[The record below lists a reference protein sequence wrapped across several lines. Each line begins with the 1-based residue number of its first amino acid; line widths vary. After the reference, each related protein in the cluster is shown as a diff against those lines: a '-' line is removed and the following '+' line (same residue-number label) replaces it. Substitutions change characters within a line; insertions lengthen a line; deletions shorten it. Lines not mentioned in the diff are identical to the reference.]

1 MITAKR
7 SLSFSK
13 DTKGNYKMDKTC
25 SLTEAVK
32 SIQND
37 SHVSLSGFAIT
48 RCNIAFAAE
57 VIRQNIQDLTI
68 SQCVGAMDTDLLVG
82 AKVVKRVIYGGGSL
96 DRFGRLSR
104 VNQAIEE
111 GSIIADEFS
120 SLSITFR
127 YLAGALGIPF
137 IPIRSINGSDLQSKL
152 QQAGSQDLAK
162 IEDPFSGET
171 WLVLKPIQPDV
182 AVVQVTAADPEGNAQ
197 INGPRWDNTEQ
208 VRAAKRTIVIT
219 EKMVTTE
226 EIRKF
231 AEKTVIPGLY
241 VSHVVEL
248 PFSAHPTSV
257 FGEYDYDAEQIKA
270 YAKAALTKD
279 GFAEYLQDY
288 VFEVG
293 SHEGYLEKIGG
304 NQRLAQ
310 LKADQ
315 ILGY

>member
-1 MITAKR
+1 
-7 SLSFSK
+7 
-13 DTKGNYKMDKTC
+13 MDKTC

-32 SIQND
+32 SIKNG

-57 VIRQNIQDLTI
+57 IIRQNIHDLTI

-137 IPIRSINGSDLQSKL
+137 IPIRSINGSDLQKKL

-162 IEDPFSGET
+162 IKDPFSGEV
-171 WLVLKPIQPDV
+171 WLALRPIQPDV
-182 AVVQVTAADPEGNAQ
+182 AVVQVTAADPEGNAW
-197 INGPRWDNTEQ
+197 IKGPRWDNNEQ

-219 EKMVTTE
+219 EKLITTE

-241 VSHVVEL
+241 VSHVVGL

-257 FGEYDYDAEQIKA
+257 FGEYDYDADQIKT
-270 YAKAALTKD
+270 YAKAALTQD
-279 GFAEYLQDY
+279 GFENYLQKF
-288 VFEVG
+288 VFEAG
-293 SHEGYLEKIGG
+293 SHEGYLEMIGG
-304 NQRLAQ
+304 KQHLEQ
-310 LKADQ
+310 LKADEL
-315 ILGY
+315 LGY